1 MDENSADRHT
11 GADRATGS
19 DRATGVES
27 QRQELGRLPVEERL
41 RVSVVDPNNLPPI
54 WDEVA
59 ELLGPACDTSF
70 GQDTIKTLRASLMSG
85 NEGLFV
91 IESLE
96 DIIGAVTYE
105 VITYDTGLRVLA
117 INYAGGVNMDSQM
130 PSVIDMFH
138 ALKRHFMCDRVRVT
152 GRKGWIRYMRQFGF
166 TDTHYSV
173 EME

>member
-1 MDENSADRHT
+1 MDKDHI
-11 GADRATGS
+11 RANV
-19 DRATGVES
+19 VE
-27 QRQELGRLPVEERL
+27 PK
-41 RVSVVDPNNLPPI
+41 DLPPI

-91 IESLE
+91 IEDGG

-105 VITYDTGLRVLA
+105 VICYDTGLRVLA
-117 INYAGGVNMDSQM
+117 INYAGGVAMDSQM
-130 PSVIDMFH
+130 PAVIEMFH
-138 ALKRHFMCDRVRVT
+138 ALKRHFMCDRVRIT
-152 GRKGWIRYMRQFGF
+152 GRKGWIRYMKQFGF
-166 TDTHYSV
+166 TETHYSV